1 MLFSFTNVLYLTFNF
16 LSSLT
21 YIAIAIIIGALLLL
35 FIVLQ
40 GRKKAWSEHI
50 FRINLNSLHHHK
62 QRQTERTQRRP
73 IKFGSVKEV

>member
-62 QRQTERTQRRP
+62 QRQPRELRGGP
-73 IKFGSVKEV
+73 LSSGA